1 MPIHMNPVIRSLEEA
16 LESNG
21 LIPTLDSVGV
31 TVKKAQETATTLPKV
46 VPVQYTRIIRG
57 TSYTAS

>member
-1 MPIHMNPVIRSLEEA
+1 MPIHVAPAIRALEEM

-21 LIPTLDSVGV
+21 LIETLDSLGV
-31 TVKKAQETATTLPKV
+31 TVKKAQESASINVKV
-46 VPVQYTRIIRG
+46 VPVAYTRIIRG